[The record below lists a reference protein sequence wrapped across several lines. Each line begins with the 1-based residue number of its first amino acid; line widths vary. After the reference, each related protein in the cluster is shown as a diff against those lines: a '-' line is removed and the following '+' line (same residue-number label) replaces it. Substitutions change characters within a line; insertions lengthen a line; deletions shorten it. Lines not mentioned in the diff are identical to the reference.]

1 MRGLGHVWRIRMPK
15 EIRDNLQTIVV
26 VTIVGFILCAV
37 ALSFVHNSAAHLSVA
52 AFDTLVIVI
61 PCAIMF
67 IGSLVIAFTAKT
79 IGPNLFFCLVIICLA
94 LGIVSMVVTS
104 IWMGDSNIANALLA
118 NSKEGT
124 EIIPITK
131 SPLIGLRNIAAFFV
145 MPTVGLIFGAWLGS
159 RFHSVSST
167 KQPKAKKKRR

>member
-1 MRGLGHVWRIRMPK
+1 MPK
-15 EIRDNLQTIVV
+15 EIRDNLQTIVI
-26 VTIVGFILCAV
+26 VTVIGFILCAV
-37 ALSFVHNSAAHLSVA
+37 ALTFVHNGAAHLSVS
-52 AFDTLVIVI
+52 AFDTLIIVI
-61 PCAIMF
+61 PCAIMLV
-67 IGSLVIAFTAKT
+67 GSMIIAFTAKT

-94 LGIVSMVVTS
+94 LGIVSMIVTS
-104 IWMGDSNIANALLA
+104 IWMSDANIANALLA

-124 EIIPITK
+124 QIIPITK
-131 SPLIGLRNIAAFFV
+131 NPLVGLRNIAAFFV